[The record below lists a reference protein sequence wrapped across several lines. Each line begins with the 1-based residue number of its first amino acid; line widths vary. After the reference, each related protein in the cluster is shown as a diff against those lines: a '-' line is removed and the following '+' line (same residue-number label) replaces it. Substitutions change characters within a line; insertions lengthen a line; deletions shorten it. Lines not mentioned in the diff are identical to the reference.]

1 VPISSVGIVGGGR
14 CGLLVGRALA
24 ERVPTTVLIERLP
37 APGGQEPE
45 RPEVERLAD
54 LAERAG
60 LRLMLGTA
68 AVTWDG
74 KSLETLGVDG
84 AVRLGLDAI
93 VIATGARP
101 ATRAELGIAGDRGA
115 GILPGSAA
123 LHMIEAG
130 VLPGRRPLVL
140 GGGSLASS
148 LVAALKHAGAE
159 EVTVVAPHG
168 VLDES
173 VREADRIF
181 SEWTVSEVEGLP
193 RINSATLVSVG
204 NNPFEQLDGYRIAT
218 DALLLAHARTPMRNV
233 EGAISPG
240 PSVSFCQSEGDPK
253 LLSEAEAIA
262 AQAVSALGFGDPI
275 RSKEVQV

>member
-1 VPISSVGIVGGGR
+1 MAISSVGIVGGGR

-24 ERVPTTVLIERLP
+24 ERVSSAVLVERLP
-37 APGGQEPE
+37 AAGGQEPE
-45 RPEVERLAD
+45 RPDAERLTEHAQQ
-54 LAERAG
+54 AG

-68 AVTWDG
+68 AVSWDG
-74 KSLETLGVDG
+74 TSLETLGVDG
-84 AVRLGLDAI
+84 AGRLDLDAV

-123 LHMIEAG
+123 LHIIEAG

-148 LVAALKHAGAE
+148 LVAALRHAGAD
-159 EVTVVAPHG
+159 EVTVVAPYG

-173 VREADRIF
+173 VRTADRVF
-181 SEWTVSEVEGLP
+181 AEWTVSEVAGLP

-204 NNPFEQLDGYRIAT
+204 NNRFEQLDGHRIAT
-218 DALLLAHARTPMRNV
+218 DALLLAHGRFPMRNV
-233 EGAISPG
+233 EGAINPR

-253 LLSEAEAIA
+253 SLSEAEAVA
-262 AQAVSALGFGDPI
+262 AQAVAAFGFGDPN